1 MMFGE
6 SVLKKYHITTFGCQ
20 MNVHDSEVLAGLLEK
35 YGYSPAA
42 SIEEADLIL
51 LNTCC
56 VRENA
61 ENRLYGNIGNL
72 KSLKER
78 NPDCIIGVCGC
89 MAQQAA
95 VVEKIRETYPHVDLV
110 FGTHNLH
117 ELPRML
123 KQIEA
128 ERFQLYEI
136 WDSEG
141 EIYEG
146 LPVKRNEPFRAWV
159 TIMYGCN
166 NFCSYCIVPYVRGR
180 ERSRSPEAILAEV
193 KELIASGVKEITLL
207 GQNVNSYGLD
217 FPERD
222 FNFAQLLKE
231 ICTLNIKRIRF
242 QTSHPKDLSD
252 ELIQVMADHPQIC
265 RHLHLPLQSGSSR
278 ILKLMNR
285 HYTKESYL
293 ELAEKIKTKI
303 PDIAL
308 TTDIIVGFPGETEAD
323 FEDTL
328 DVVQKVGYDGAFT
341 FIFSPRPG
349 TPAAKIEDPTPMDVK
364 KARLN
369 RLIELQNR
377 ISLQKN
383 RAFVGSLTE
392 VLVEGVSE
400 KNPEVWSG
408 RNTQNKLVHFK
419 PTSKVKPGDLAIV
432 RITEARTFT
441 LEGELL

>member
-1 MMFGE
+1 M
-6 SVLKKYHITTFGCQ
+6 KKYHITTFGCQ

-35 YGYSPAA
+35 SGYSPAA

-72 KSLKER
+72 KSLKEQ
-78 NPDCIIGVCGC
+78 NPDRIIGVCGC
-89 MAQQAA
+89 MAQQAT

-128 ERFQLYEI
+128 ERSQLYEI

-146 LPVKRNEPFRAWV
+146 LPVKRTEPFRAWV
-159 TIMYGCN
+159 TIMYGCD

-180 ERSRSPEAILAEV
+180 ERSRGPEAILTEV

-207 GQNVNSYGLD
+207 GQNVNSYG
-217 FPERD
+217 RD
-222 FNFAQLLKE
+222 LQESNFNFAELLKE
-231 ICTLNIKRIRF
+231 ISALDIKRIRF

-303 PDIAL
+303 PAIAL

-328 DVVQKVGYDGAFT
+328 DLVQKVGYDGAFT
-341 FIFSPRPG
+341 FIYSPRPG
-349 TPAAKIEDPTPMDVK
+349 TPAAQIEDPTPMDVK

-408 RNTQNKLVHFK
+408 RNTQNKLIHFK